1 MFTTRTEFVSGVGAV
16 RVQSS
21 PLDGHVSSLCVPD
34 CRRRH
39 YVDKTELAGHD
50 EHESGA
56 ALLKRFGA
64 NVRRERV
71 RLKMTQ
77 EQLAK
82 RLDFYPRSIQKIEA
96 GTINVPLTTLARVQA
111 ALGCGWTELLAPAK

>member
-16 RVQSS
+16 RAQST
-21 PLDGHVSSLCVPD
+21 PLDGHVSSLRVPD
-34 CRRRH
+34 CRRRR

-64 NVRRERV
+64 SVRRERV

-77 EQLAK
+77 EQLAEQVG
-82 RLDFYPRSIQKIEA
+82 FYPRTVQKIEA
-96 GTINVPLTTLARVQA
+96 GEINVPLTTLARLQA
-111 ALGCGWTELLAPAK
+111 ALGCEWAELLGK